1 MRSGSSIR
9 RSQPRP
15 RADDIHGM
23 DVRVLSL
30 GAAFLFAAAV
40 TQAAPS
46 KDELIVAEWIST
58 GAQAERMVL
67 PRLQAAIESLKVD
80 PSGQTATSAVRL
92 LGQRLVT
99 TQKKMRVIRDSVLT
113 FEKGLVTEPAREFC
127 EQMVTALDR
136 ASGALDS
143 AQLVVTDLKRDSTLI
158 ATRGQ
163 DLTRPF
169 QSLRSIRWNTEAQ
182 RAKVLAAAERIRAA
196 RR

>member
-1 MRSGSSIR
+1 MSV
-9 RSQPRP
+9 
-15 RADDIHGM
+15 RA
-23 DVRVLSL
+23 LSL
-30 GAAFLFAAAV
+30 GIAFLLAAAV
-40 TQAAPS
+40 TQAAS
-46 KDELIVAEWIST
+46 SQDELIVAEWIST

-80 PSGQTATSAVRL
+80 PGGQTATSAVRL
-92 LGQRLVT
+92 LDQRLVK
-99 TQKKMRVIRDSVLT
+99 TQAKMHSIRDSVRT

-127 EQMVTALDR
+127 EQMVDAIER

-143 AQLVVTDLKRDSTLI
+143 AQLVVADLKRDSTLM

-169 QSLRSIRWNTEAQ
+169 QSLRLIRWNTDAQ
-182 RAKVLAAAERIRAA
+182 RAKVLEAAERIRAA